1 MVVLCHVQIL
11 DCTCR
16 ALQSRT
22 NVDNKITMMKKK
34 EEQAL
39 AKNQRKISEL
49 AALFP
54 EEIVEEEGER
64 DL

>member
-1 MVVLCHVQIL
+1 MVLCHVQIP
-11 DCTCR
+11 DCNCCGP
-16 ALQSRT
+16 SRT

-39 AKNQRKISEL
+39 AKNQRKIGEL

-54 EEIVEEEGER
+54 EEIVQEEGER